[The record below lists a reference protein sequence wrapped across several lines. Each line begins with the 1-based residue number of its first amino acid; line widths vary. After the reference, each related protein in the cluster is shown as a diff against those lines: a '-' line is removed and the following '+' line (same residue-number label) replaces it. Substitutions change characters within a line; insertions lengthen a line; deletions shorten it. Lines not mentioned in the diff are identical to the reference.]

1 MQYNRQN
8 VFTVVTADDI
18 PQKTVAK
25 GIFGYFANDIA
36 SLRQTVETDKTTAR
50 CLYGRLTY
58 IKGSAN
64 RERFVLDKGNYMF
77 SLFYPTDTFLN
88 INRY

>member
-1 MQYNRQN
+1 MQYYKQN

-25 GIFGYFANDIA
+25 GIFGYFANDLA
-36 SLRQTVETDKTTAR
+36 SLRQAVETDKTTDR
-50 CLYGRLTY
+50 CLYGRLTC